1 VRFNEAVAA
10 TELALGKVR
19 FGAARAAGQ
28 EVPVQQAV
36 ELAREA
42 GDASEAGEP
51 GAGTGASAGTGSGP
65 GKEEQ

>member
-1 VRFNEAVAA
+1 M
-10 TELALGKVR
+10 
-19 FGAARAAGQ
+19 
-28 EVPVQQAV
+28 PVQQAV
-36 ELAREA
+36 ELARGA